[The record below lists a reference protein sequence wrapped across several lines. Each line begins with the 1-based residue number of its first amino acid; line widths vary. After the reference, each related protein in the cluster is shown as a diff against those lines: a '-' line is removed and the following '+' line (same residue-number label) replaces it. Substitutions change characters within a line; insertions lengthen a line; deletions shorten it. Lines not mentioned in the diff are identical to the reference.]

1 MAAPRTVG
9 PIAKEA
15 GGSSGIGLQQDVGR
29 EGHCII
35 AYINDDSMFNGL
47 LKVNDE
53 ILEINGVKATHAKQA
68 SEAIL
73 AAGPELTLIVCPRR
87 RHTHRVRYVHLTIIN
102 LLSTTGANARPDDP
116 NHHGQEEIGPPR
128 CLLLPPCS
136 LLALLHEFTQRLRLR
151 LSTVRCF
158 HPKSLVRF
166 VPPECGRAPLHCLCG
181 GRWRAARVG

>member
-1 MAAPRTVG
+1 MRLLTKLNVCKVEPPGWACSGGRLRQEYRTVSRADGHIGGGFLAMAAPRTVG

-102 LLSTTGANARPDDP
+102 LLSTGANARPDDP
-116 NHHGQEEIGPPR
+116 NHHGQEEIGPR
-128 CLLLPPCS
+128 S
-136 LLALLHEFTQRLRLR
+136 LLT
-151 LSTVRCF
+151 STAM
-158 HPKSLVRF
+158 L
-166 VPPECGRAPLHCLCG
+166 
-181 GRWRAARVG
+181 AAGSTA